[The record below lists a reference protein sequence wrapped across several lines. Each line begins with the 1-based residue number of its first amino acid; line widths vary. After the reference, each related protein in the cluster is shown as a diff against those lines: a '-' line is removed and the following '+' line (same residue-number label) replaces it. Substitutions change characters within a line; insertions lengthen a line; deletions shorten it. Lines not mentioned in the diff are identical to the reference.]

1 MERYV
6 VHIFRRDPADPKKI
20 AGIVECSTGH
30 WRAGFLSS
38 DAFLNILASRGG
50 IPGERAG
57 GPSRSGTGEALK
69 SYSEIMESI
78 RVEMECQES

>member
-1 MERYV
+1 LERYV
-6 VHIFRRDPADPKKI
+6 VHIFRRDPADQKKI
-20 AGIVECSTGH
+20 AGIVECSTGY

-57 GPSRSGTGEALK
+57 GPSKSGTGDALK
-69 SYSEIMESI
+69 SYSEIIESI
-78 RVEMECQES
+78 RVEMDGLES